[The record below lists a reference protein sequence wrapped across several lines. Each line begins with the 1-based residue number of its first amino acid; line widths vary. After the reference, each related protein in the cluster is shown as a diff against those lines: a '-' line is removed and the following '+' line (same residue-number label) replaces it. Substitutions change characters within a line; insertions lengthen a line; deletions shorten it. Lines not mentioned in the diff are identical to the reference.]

1 MRSDLKIKIVVSP
14 ALQSK
19 CHFYL
24 YQFELACFCL
34 YSLFWDS
41 MFNPTSIIITNG
53 RGLAA
58 TGHIPGEFQSL
69 PLRYGPLF
77 LYFIVLLTDL
87 WNDPRVIVLFTI
99 LSELILFGT
108 WLSLKGAIWDELII
122 RRASIL
128 YAFCPLSILA
138 AAIEGNNDVFAGMFI
153 AIFTVLALRNKPALS
168 GAVAGLS
175 VVASKALTVMPG
187 LPVFIASERKL
198 LWLAAASAP
207 IFLVYGTWALL
218 SIDLSAGLQF
228 HGTDYSSGN
237 LPFWI
242 GLLGVDLI
250 NPPERWVVNGVG
262 ALLVVLTA
270 LLPLIV
276 AKSFDRVDI
285 VPITAATTLMFM
297 LVSAK
302 SYPHYLL
309 IALFPIM
316 VVVAGLEQKT
326 STILY
331 CLFSVATTVESS
343 LWFRLF
349 NSESPMAIHNRAV
362 SDRIVVLLFWI
373 AETVLLMTY
382 GMTLWC
388 SIRKYISRAGWK
400 GLRS

>member
-1 MRSDLKIKIVVSP
+1 M
-14 ALQSK
+14 
-19 CHFYL
+19 
-24 YQFELACFCL
+24 
-34 YSLFWDS
+34 
-41 MFNPTSIIITNG
+41 
-53 RGLAA
+53 
-58 TGHIPGEFQSL
+58 
-69 PLRYGPLF
+69 
-77 LYFIVLLTDL
+77 
-87 WNDPRVIVLFTI
+87 
-99 LSELILFGT
+99 
-108 WLSLKGAIWDELII
+108 
-122 RRASIL
+122 
-128 YAFCPLSILA
+128 
-138 AAIEGNNDVFAGMFI
+138 
-153 AIFTVLALRNKPALS
+153 
-168 GAVAGLS
+168 
-175 VVASKALTVMPG
+175 
-187 LPVFIASERKL
+187 
-198 LWLAAASAP
+198 
-207 IFLVYGTWALL
+207 YGTWALL

-285 VPITAATTLMFM
+285 VPITAAITLMFM

-316 VVVAGLEQKT
+316 VVVAGLKQKT
-326 STILY
+326 SAILY

-343 LWFRLF
+343 SWFRLF
-349 NSESPMAIHNRAV
+349 NHESPMAIHNRAV

-382 GMTLWC
+382 GLTLWC

-400 GLRS
+400 GLRR

>member
-53 RGLAA
+53 RGLSA
-58 TGHIPGEFQSL
+58 TGQIPGEFQSL

-77 LYFIVLLTDL
+77 LYVIVLLTDL

-343 LWFRLF
+343 FV
-349 NSESPMAIHNRAV
+349 V
-362 SDRIVVLLFWI
+362 SSLQ
-373 AETVLLMTY
+373 
-382 GMTLWC
+382 
-388 SIRKYISRAGWK
+388 
-400 GLRS
+400 